1 MVEFAL
7 IAPVFLALIL
17 GVIEIGAALD
27 MQNSLQAGLREGGRL
42 ATMDWKETLPQGT
55 TINQK
60 VTNDV
65 KNFLAAAGLPAD
77 KITVSITSAEGS
89 DMGQTFDLS
98 KASNNG
104 RLFRISAALPYKDG
118 TKIPA
123 SYMKNKTLEPGLVF
137 RAGRTNLSN

>member
-7 IAPVFLALIL
+7 MAPIFLALVM
-17 GVIEIGAALD
+17 GVVEIGTALD
-27 MQNSLQAGLREGGRL
+27 MQNTLQAGLREGGRL

-60 VTNDV
+60 VTSDI
-65 KNFLAAAGLPAD
+65 KNFLAAAGLPSN

-89 DMGQTFDLS
+89 DAGQSFDLS
-98 KASNNG
+98 SASNNG
-104 RLFRISAALPYKDG
+104 RLFRISASMPYKDG
-118 TKIPA
+118 TSIPA